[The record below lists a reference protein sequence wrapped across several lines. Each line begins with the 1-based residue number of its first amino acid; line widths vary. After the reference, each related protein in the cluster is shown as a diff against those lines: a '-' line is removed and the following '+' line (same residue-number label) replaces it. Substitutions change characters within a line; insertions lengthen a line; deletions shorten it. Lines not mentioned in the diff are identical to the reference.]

1 MRLWPWAPPFVF
13 AMAPAPP
20 RNVPAAPR
28 SVPLRAVARRL
39 VVVGLPSALL
49 LPACGVLPAC
59 AEDRTERAR
68 AMAEAD
74 GESPMIRRLRAASE
88 DKADERRAER
98 LADYNKRNFGDYFAA
113 MEPKRSSDMT
123 ENDKKIAAWVEQN
136 K

>member
-1 MRLWPWAPPFVF
+1 M
-13 AMAPAPP
+13 
-20 RNVPAAPR
+20 
-28 SVPLRAVARRL
+28 RAVARRL
-39 VVVGLPSALL
+39 VVVGLPSALVF
-49 LPACGVLPAC
+49 LPGARVPPAC

-74 GESPMIRRLRAASE
+74 GETPMIRRLRAASE